1 MKDLNVRDVFDPEE
15 TFSVVVLETMPLAEA
30 ISRFAHEPRLRA
42 VFLIDSRL
50 RFAGVLTRRDL
61 LRWARYRLGG
71 SFQDDWPSATGLLRL
86 VTAASV
92 KDLAQGNWD
101 TLGVKLDD
109 SLDEALHQMTAHDE
123 TILPVLDD
131 EGKILGDLRLSE
143 ILLKALEEGRLD
155 GTQ

>member
-1 MKDLNVRDVFDPEE
+1 MRDLKVRDVFDPEE
-15 TFSVVVLETMPLAEA
+15 TFSMVVPEIMPLAEV

-42 VFLIDSRL
+42 VFLVDSRR

-61 LRWARYRLGG
+61 LRWARCRLGG
-71 SFQDDWPSATGLLRL
+71 RLGDDRPSAAGLLRL
-86 VTAASV
+86 VAAASV
-92 KDLAQGNWD
+92 KNLAQGNWD

-143 ILLKALEEGRLD
+143 TLLKALEKGRLD